1 MGKARCQPL
10 YRNALLT
17 TAGHR
22 GRRREQHAEGRSND
36 NRFAGSSQRSGAVA
50 PDPAQP
56 SRALPPAGATHRG
69 GNCNHREGAKTRR
82 PQPGVTRM
90 PASRVVQKPTLI
102 TLGPNRTP
110 RDIATVRRCSP
121 FFILEAHRHSLRAG
135 SRSAMLAPRLGR
147 VLQQHDTDVAET
159 ADAEGRRNRN
169 SNNKSTAL
177 PPRREDAGRSDSSVA
192 SSRLRG
198 LRGKAV
204 PQL

>member
-1 MGKARCQPL
+1 MPAPRSGRAPDNSRTPRSQKGTARRGTQQRQTALRVHRSAPGPSRPILRNHRARC
-10 YRNALLT
+10 
-17 TAGHR
+17 
-22 GRRREQHAEGRSND
+22 RRRVPRTV
-36 NRFAGSSQRSGAVA
+36 AVTA
-50 PDPAQP
+50 FTAK
-56 SRALPPAGATHRG
+56 A
-69 GNCNHREGAKTRR
+69 AKTRR